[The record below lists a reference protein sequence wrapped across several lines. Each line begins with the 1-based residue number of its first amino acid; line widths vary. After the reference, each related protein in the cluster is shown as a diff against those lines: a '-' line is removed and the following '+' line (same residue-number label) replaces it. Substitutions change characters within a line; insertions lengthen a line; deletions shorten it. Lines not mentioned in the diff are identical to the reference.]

1 MILTFLIPCSDRN
14 FFKKYKYFLFRLLE
28 HIKLVIKWSWD
39 HFPVGSLWC
48 RPIKKTSQRHID
60 SFPPSADLYPFLFL
74 PTLILYKKIFY
85 NERYR
90 IFVLFLDLLF
100 TVLKNVLLTNHI
112 SEIKLFGLS
121 ISMDLC
127 SMTTGPTHSFCLKR
141 KSSIFW
147 ILSCLAF
154 IHLRVMQ
161 IG

>member
-1 MILTFLIPCSDRN
+1 M
-14 FFKKYKYFLFRLLE
+14 FRLLE

-48 RPIKKTSQRHID
+48 RPIKKTSQLTHRLFSSLCRFI
-60 SFPPSADLYPFLFL
+60 SLPFPPYSDFVQ
-74 PTLILYKKIFY
+74 KIFS

-112 SEIKLFGLS
+112 SESKLFGLG
-121 ISMDLC
+121 ISLDLC

-147 ILSCLAF
+147 ILSWLAF
-154 IHLRVMQ
+154 IHLRAMQ